1 MKTTLI
7 ILCAAGLLLAGCT
20 TVDTVER
27 AEPIGRPVVIADT
40 RVSTDPSLA
49 RKVTVVNVIED
60 TVSGDH
66 RKVQVTLRSNRNR
79 AMTINYVFEWFDPN
93 GMRIETAGGGWR
105 SLRFMGR
112 ETKTISS
119 IAPSPR
125 AVDFVLKLQ
134 EP

>member
-1 MKTTLI
+1 MKTHLLL
-7 ILCAAGLLLAGCT
+7 LCAAGALLAGCT

-27 AEPIGRPVVIADT
+27 AEPVGQPAIIADK

-49 RKVTVVNVIED
+49 RKVTVVRVIED
-60 TVSGDH
+60 VASGDH
-66 RKVQVTLRSNRNR
+66 SKVQVTLQSNRNR
-79 AMTINYVFEWFDPN
+79 SMTINYVFEWFDLN

-112 ETKTISS
+112 ETKTITS

-125 AVDFVLKLQ
+125 AVDFTLKLQ